1 METQQTG
8 LQTMNFGAALQEL
21 NKLQEVHQWN
31 ADKAALG
38 EKKAIELLNEIAVN
52 GMTPELDAKAND
64 FIARCNVRVKELE
77 TNRKPF
83 TQVFDMVRGEFTRL
97 EKMIDVKA
105 KDSNIA
111 KLQSIRDQYAAEQQR
126 LKKLEAERKAQ
137 ELAKANEVIEV
148 KTFILK
154 SLMDFYYKHLE
165 SKKAGY
171 KAKFDKITLPVIESE
186 FKWFEE
192 YSSFEMTLNAFAA
205 FNCSIG
211 TLYLSPDEYSKLF
224 TEVCNAK
231 IPELQQTYVAEM
243 LALKAAIIELFQS
256 KRNQLNEAKRL
267 ADEQAARD
275 AEKARIEAE
284 QRTASAAR
292 QAELKAQQESADAKQ
307 READAL
313 AAKEREQEAERQ
325 RLEAAK
331 AKAEADAKLEADKK
345 ALEAAAAGETAMQ
358 LFDQLADQAPEAKV
372 KEGYNLVITSPAAYA
387 TLFTEWFTKEGI
399 GMESAKLAKALDFLT
414 KWAVKRALK
423 SDKDMVKSPYITYDP
438 VYKAVTTK

>member
-1 METQQTG
+1 
-8 LQTMNFGAALQEL
+8 MNFGAALQEL
-21 NKLQEVHQWN
+21 NRLQEVHQWN
-31 ADKAALG
+31 GDKAALG

-137 ELAKANEVIEV
+137 ELAKANEAIEV

-186 FKWFEE
+186 FKWFKE
-192 YSSFEMTLNAFAA
+192 YSSFDMPLEAFYQ
-205 FNCSIG
+205 FG
-211 TLYLSPDEYSKLF
+211 TESKHCIYLSPDEYSKIF

-231 IPELQQTYVAEM
+231 IPKLQQNYETEM
-243 LALKAAIIELFQS
+243 LALKAATIELFQS
-256 KRNQLNEAKRL
+256 KRNQLNESKRL
-267 ADEQAARD
+267 ADEQSARD
-275 AEKARIEAE
+275 AEKSRIEAE

-292 QAELKAQQESADAKQ
+292 QAELKAQQEAAEAKQ

-331 AKAEADAKLEADKK
+331 AKAEADAKLESDKK

-358 LFDQLADQAPEAKV
+358 LFDQLTEQAPGAKV
-372 KEGYNLVITSPAAYA
+372 KEGYNLVIASPAAYA

-399 GMESAKLAKALDFLT
+399 GMESAKLAKVLEFLT

-423 SDKDMVKSPYITYDP
+423 SDKDMVKSPYIIYEPAT
-438 VYKAVTTK
+438 KAVTTK